1 MPADYFGIAYE
12 INPWMKLSTRVDHDR
27 AVRQRH
33 ELMRV
38 LERDLGA
45 VLERMTHTPGLPDP
59 AFTANAVISHF
70 RYPER
75 QRVEAHFEQWFREHG

>member
-1 MPADYFGIAYE
+1 MPADYFGIADE

-59 AFTANAVISHF
+59 AFTSQCRHQPLPVS
-70 RYPER
+70 
-75 QRVEAHFEQWFREHG
+75 